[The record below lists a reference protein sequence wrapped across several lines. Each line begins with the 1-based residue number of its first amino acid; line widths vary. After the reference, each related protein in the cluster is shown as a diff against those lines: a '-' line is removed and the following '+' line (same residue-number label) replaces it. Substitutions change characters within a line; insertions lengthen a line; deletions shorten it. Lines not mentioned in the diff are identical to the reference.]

1 MDSVDVAEELFAL
14 FGGDDDE
21 KVVDIAAVMLVT
33 KIEGDEAVELVE
45 ENIGKE
51 LASQVAD
58 DDAAAFG
65 LVEEA
70 FRNGKVAPVGARA
83 ADDDVF
89 HGIVVD
95 DLFPEE
101 LDGLVELVAVA
112 SVAADAVFM
121 IVFFVVEWDV
131 GSGIGV
137 IFELAVETP
146 TNTFIKFA
154 VVETHEVALN
164 IEFDDESGTGVI
176 LGGTADMSGEALLAE
191 EGAFADAARIGVD
204 NEAAVP
210 PAGANVIKEMM
221 YDAIAEGGGDDFADD
236 GVADDEGDTAAGF
249 VTALDNTVAKID

>member
-1 MDSVDVAEELFAL
+1 MDGVDVAEELFAL

-21 KVVDIAAVMLVT
+21 KVVDVAAVMFVAE
-33 KIEGDEAVELVE
+33 IEGDEAVELVE

-51 LASQVAD
+51 LTGQIAD

-70 FRNGKVAPVGARA
+70 FRNREVAPVGARA

-101 LDGLVELVAVA
+101 LDSLVELVAVA
-112 SVAADAVFM
+112 SVAADAVFV
-121 IVFFVVEWDV
+121 IVFFVVERDV
-131 GSGIGV
+131 RSGVGV

-164 IEFDDESGTGVI
+164 IEFDDEGGAGVI
-176 LGGTADMSGEALLAE
+176 LGGAADVSGEALLAE
-191 EGAFADAARIGVD
+191 EGAFADAAGIGVD

-210 PAGANVIKEMM
+210 PAGTNVIKEMVN
-221 YDAIAEGGGDDFADD
+221 DAIAERGGDDFTDD
-236 GVADDEGDTAAGF
+236 RVADDEGNAATGF
-249 VTALDNTVAKID
+249 VTALDNAIAKID

>member
-1 MDSVDVAEELFAL
+1 MDGVDVAEELFAL

-21 KVVDIAAVMLVT
+21 KVVDVAAVMLVT

-51 LASQVAD
+51 LAGQVAD
-58 DDAAAFG
+58 DDTTAFG
-65 LVEEA
+65 LVEET
-70 FRNGKVAPVGARA
+70 FRNGEVAPVGARTA
-83 ADDDVF
+83 NDNVF

-131 GSGIGV
+131 RSSVGV
-137 IFELAVETP
+137 VFELAVETP
-146 TNTFIKFA
+146 TNTFVKFA

-164 IEFDDESGTGVI
+164 IELDDESGAGAI
-176 LGGTADMSGEALLAE
+176 FGGAADVSGEALLAE

-210 PAGANVIKEMM
+210 PAGTNVIKEMVN
-221 YDAIAEGGGDDFADD
+221 DAIAEGGGDDFADD
-236 GVADDEGDTAAGF
+236 GVANDEGDTAAGF
-249 VTALDNTVAKID
+249 VAALDNTIAKID

>member
-1 MDSVDVAEELFAL
+1 MDGVDVAEELFAL

-21 KVVDIAAVMLVT
+21 KVVDVAAVMFIA

-51 LASQVAD
+51 LAGQVAD
-58 DDAAAFG
+58 HDTAAFG
-65 LVEEA
+65 LIEEA
-70 FRNGKVAPVGARA
+70 FRNGEVAPVGARTA
-83 ADDDVF
+83 NDDVF

-95 DLFPEE
+95 DLIPEE

-112 SVAADAVFM
+112 SVAADAVFV
-121 IVFFVVEWDV
+121 IVFFVVERDV
-131 GSGIGV
+131 RSGVGI
-137 IFELAVETP
+137 IFELAVKTP
-146 TNTFIKFA
+146 TNTFVKFA